1 MFVYNLK
8 LVPSKKL
15 MFIFG
20 TMSVIASIVCII
32 CMMSVHNQVY
42 DTATCDEIGTYS
54 LDAEGTQAQCDFLE
68 QFSLEVVPDT
78 AQTETVTIPMEFN
91 DTYNQ
96 YNELQKK
103 IGLDLSRYKGRVAEE
118 ITYELKNSETKYA
131 VLLVYENIV
140 IGAHL
145 TNGEYGQS
153 NLPLI

>member
-1 MFVYNLK
+1 MFVFNFRLM
-8 LVPSKKL
+8 PSKKL
-15 MFIFG
+15 LYLLGAMSILA
-20 TMSVIASIVCII
+20 SVICII

-42 DTATCDEIGTYS
+42 ETATCDQLGTYS
-54 LDAEGTQAQCDFLE
+54 LKTEGFLE
-68 QFSLEVVPDT
+68 QFSLEAVSEPTIVRS
-78 AQTETVTIPMEFN
+78 VTIPAEFN
-91 DTYNQ
+91 DTYSR

-103 IGLDLSRYKGRVAEE
+103 IGLDLSRYKGRTADE

-131 VLLVYENIV
+131 VLLVYEDRV

>member
-1 MFVYNLK
+1 MFVFNFRLN
-8 LVPSKKL
+8 PSKKL
-15 MFIFG
+15 MCILG
-20 TMSVIASIVCII
+20 AMSIIVSIICIM

-42 DTATCDEIGTYS
+42 DTATCDELGTYS
-54 LDAEGTQAQCDFLE
+54 LKTDGFVE
-68 QFSLEVVPDT
+68 QFSLEAISET
-78 AQTETVTIPMEFN
+78 AKTRSVTIPMEFN

-103 IGLDLSRYKGRVAEE
+103 IGLDLNRYKGRTAEE
-118 ITYELKNSETKYA
+118 ITYELKNSEIKYA
-131 VLLVYENIV
+131 VLLVYEGRV